1 MGFGNSLLLNCDR
14 THMKTLNL
22 PEFQFRIQQR
32 DDKRMI
38 FDLLRRKYVVL
49 TPEEWVRQNFIVY
62 LIRIKGYPQS
72 LIAVESSLRLGR
84 MVKRADVVVYD
95 NMATPLAIVEC
106 KAPEVAIDAGVFD
119 QIIRYNMALNVKYI
133 MLTNGMVHYCCQLNY
148 DDLSYR
154 FLEDIPTYE
163 HLLTS

>member
-1 MGFGNSLLLNCDR
+1 MNCDR
-14 THMKTLNL
+14 TNMKKLNL
-22 PEFQFRIQQR
+22 PEFQFRIQQL

-49 TPEEWVRQNFIVY
+49 TPEEWVRQNFIMY
-62 LIRIKGYPQS
+62 LIHNKGYPQS
-72 LIAVESSLRLGR
+72 LIAVESSLKVGR

-95 NMATPLAIVEC
+95 NKATPLAIVEC
-106 KAPEVAIDAGVFD
+106 KAAEVAIDAGVFD

-133 MLTNGMVHYCCQLNY
+133 MLTNGLVHYCCQLDY

-154 FLEDIPTYE
+154 FLEEIPTYE
-163 HLLTS
+163 HLITS